1 MHVHIHYAMQ
11 YYAFCNYI
19 MQISIYMYTVYVYIL
34 RSVISP
40 WAQSWAPRRS
50 LQRSPHRKAW
60 PSLPWQTNLVHR
72 RWRLWLLKTPVT
84 LWRFQFLKFSET
96 VDLHRFALISQN
108 SSVPTFP
115 TLSTWQ
121 GVLCGRLMLLVFL
134 LERCKSMPTF
144 MPPPKVWR
152 SGDNRATMP
161 CKESRNSPL
170 DFNWDLAEFHVFFP
184 FSGVCFVYYC
194 MFHAG

>member
-1 MHVHIHYAMQ
+1 MHIMHVHIHYAMQ

-19 MQISIYMYTVYVYIL
+19 MHISIYIYIYICIYIL

-84 LWRFQFLKFSET
+84 LWRFQFFKFSET
-96 VDLHRFALISQN
+96 VDLHRFALISHQN

-115 TLSTWQ
+115 TLSSWQ

-134 LERCKSMPTF
+134 LERCKSMPKF
-144 MPPPKVWR
+144 APPPKVWR

-161 CKESRNSPL
+161 CKESRNILLIST
-170 DFNWDLAEFHVFFP
+170 
-184 FSGVCFVYYC
+184 
-194 MFHAG
+194 